1 MKFSNGTWR
10 FSAAELRKVPDHST
24 SRDSA
29 QPAPAAAQNGVHVF
43 ELIQNGLPA
52 SSALSYWTSSL
63 LQIEKSKACLE
74 HTIWWSCLEVW
85 KIGRGGSRIGMYC
98 LVELAAGLECAVWW
112 S

>member
-43 ELIQNGLPA
+43 ELISNGLPA
-52 SSALSYWTSSL
+52 TSALSYWTSSL
-63 LQIEKSKACLE
+63 LQIEKSKG
-74 HTIWWSCLEVW
+74 
-85 KIGRGGSRIGMYC
+85 K
-98 LVELAAGLECAVWW
+98 LALQTLSTAVMIAVQVFQVGLHGTLGVIFNKLDL
-112 S
+112 